1 MNPANYR
8 EALIETASD
17 EAEGADILLVIWFYE
32 FEVSHYI
39 LKVFLPVSYTKNC
52 VNLCQ
57 VKPGLP
63 YLDIIRLLRDN
74 SALPIAAYQVRL
86 QAFWLQLFFFFHIL
100 PEVRNLFLSVWY
112 NAVDEVIFRVTLLPH
127 STFR

>member
-17 EAEGADILLVIWFYE
+17 EAEGADILLVIWLYE
-32 FEVSHYI
+32 HKVPHYI
-39 LKVFLPVSYTKNC
+39 LKGLCLLMSCIKNY

-86 QAFWLQLFFFFHIL
+86 QAFCVQLFLFFHIL
-100 PEVRNLFLSVWY
+100 PKIRNYFVSF
-112 NAVDEVIFRVTLLPH
+112 N
-127 STFR
+127 